1 MDFLQL
7 PTCTETDGQEFDYA
21 LVVVCRLSG
30 YVLAI
35 PCLKRGLTAE
45 KVARMFLRHVVTT
58 FGLPHEIMSDN
69 DHLINSKFMNTVCA
83 MSGVIQHT
91 SIIYRPRGNGRAE
104 TGVRLVIE
112 VLQRILAEGSPSWI
126 ERLPREMSTLN
137 GLQGLMGRIRH
148 ISSSLV
154 ANPLGWVTVQPFA
167 MAEPL
172 CLRSRGCRKPQ
183 TFVKQFRSV

>member
-1 MDFLQL
+1 M
-7 PTCTETDGQEFDYA
+7 
-21 LVVVCRLSG
+21 VVCRLSG

-45 KVARMFLRHVVTT
+45 KVARLFLRHVVTT

-112 VLQRILAEGSPSWI
+112 VLRRALAEGSPSWV
-126 ERLPREMSTLN
+126 ESLPWAMWTLN
-137 GLQGLMGRIRH
+137 GLPGVDGAHSPHFMLFGR
-148 ISSSLV
+148 
-154 ANPLGWVTVQPFA
+154 
-167 MAEPL
+167 EPIDL
-172 CLRSRGCRKPQ
+172 P
-183 TFVKQFRSV
+183 T